1 MIAVMGSP
9 PENGESGIDC
19 ESIRPQIKYTKSPL
33 CFPAPRSVKGQVLG
47 DLLSGRKIT
56 HLHCWR
62 EHGSSRLSHHI
73 MMLRKAGFDVVTV
86 EVDAPT
92 SDGRI
97 AQIGLYHLPV
107 ETIELA
113 GELGQRFVAE
123 CARVAAERR
132 AA

>member
-1 MIAVMGSP
+1 MMPGAQGLP
-9 PENGESGIDC
+9 PTNETPGGNRAGQNKKTTREL
-19 ESIRPQIKYTKSPL
+19 Y
-33 CFPAPRSVKGQVLG
+33 FPKPPVVKAMVLA
-47 DLLSGRKIT
+47 DLLNGRKIT

-73 MMLRKAGFDVVTV
+73 MMLRRAGWNVVTV

-113 GELGQRFVAE
+113 GERGQRFVAE